1 MQTPKSRNC
10 SSEVPQRR
18 SPQSVTSRVPL
29 KISPRAGSQEVPRKF
44 SPRAS
49 SQDASQKISPR
60 VVRKLVPTVPD
71 STSSSPNVI
80 SRTKERSPKVNEKKS
95 PKSLGSEKRS
105 SRVSELETRVSEL
118 QNDLKKVKDELCSTE
133 ALKNQA
139 EQEAGETKKQLAAI
153 SSKLEESEKRLLNRA
168 VAEEVS
174 VTEPQKSP
182 EEPVKVVE
190 CELEV
195 TNSSALVSAL
205 NEIKELKSQLENIA
219 ESEATQTKNAGL
231 AQSDL
236 NNLKENLTE
245 SLLLVEDMKIQL
257 RDCKEAEA
265 QAQVLVNETLLQ
277 LETAKRT
284 VEALRSDGV
293 KAMELYNA
301 VTMELDQSRAHVNLL
316 EALVCQLQADG
327 TKSGNDCPRVM
338 CDPKNGT
345 SEKEENH
352 EMLESEI
359 PSLKSEI
366 ESLREALE
374 AAEVKRNEEQTRSTV
389 EIRSAYELVEQIT
402 SGSSQREAELKGE
415 VQKLSLAIEELKA
428 NLMDKETELQG
439 ICEENENLASR
450 LENGQSGRREYELEK
465 ELQKSKHEIENLKA
479 NLMDKET
486 ELQNISE
493 ENAMLKLDVKTR
505 ESNIGETNGDTA
517 TELEGANMVDQEALV
532 KLKYLKEEADKS
544 NQRTARVMEQLDA
557 AQASNAEMEAE
568 LRRLKVQ
575 CDQWRKAAEAAAAML
590 SAGDNGK
597 FIEKT
602 LHNHSPGS
610 GKISPPY
617 NEDVDEDLLKRKNAN
632 MLKRLGISW
641 KKQQK

>member
-1 MQTPKSRNC
+1 MQTPKSRNS

-18 SPQSVTSRVPL
+18 SPQSASSRVPL

-71 STSSSPNVI
+71 STLSSPHVI

-95 PKSLGSEKRS
+95 PKSLGSEKRP
-105 SRVSELETRVSEL
+105 SRVSELESRVSEL

-153 SSKLEESEKRLLNRA
+153 SSKLEESEKQLLKQA
-168 VAEEVS
+168 VADEVS

-231 AQSDL
+231 AQADL
-236 NNLKENLTE
+236 NNLKENLTD

-301 VTMELDQSRAHVNLL
+301 VSMELDQSRAHVNLL
-316 EALVCQLQADG
+316 EELVCQLQADG
-327 TKSGNDCPRVM
+327 TKSGNDCSRVI
-338 CDPKNGT
+338 CDPKNRT

-359 PSLKSEI
+359 TSLKSEI

-402 SGSSQREAELKGE
+402 SSSSQREAELKGE

-450 LENGQSGRREYELEK
+450 LENRQSGRREYELEK
-465 ELQKSKHEIENLKA
+465 ELQKSRHEIENLKA

-493 ENAMLKLDVKTR
+493 VNTMLKTR
-505 ESNIGETNGDTA
+505 ESNRGEVNGDDA
-517 TELEGANMVDQEALV
+517 TELEGANVVEQEALV
-532 KLKYLKEEADKS
+532 KLKYLKEEVDKS
-544 NQRTARVMEQLDA
+544 NQRTARAMEQLDA
-557 AQASNAEMEAE
+557 VQASNAEMEAE

-641 KKQQK
+641 KKPQK